1 MSQVPWM
8 VDPKEKS
15 EPLTTEA
22 VMYRVVESG
31 FAASV
36 EAELN
41 RLAVLGFR
49 IVATV
54 AGTRST
60 LPLII
65 LEICETVS
73 LTAEGDQALSEH
85 LSI

>member
-1 MSQVPWM
+1 MSQAPWM
-8 VDPKEKS
+8 IDEKKS
-15 EPLTTEA
+15 EPLQVEA
-22 VMYRVVESG
+22 VMYRVIESG
-31 FAASV
+31 FAGPV

-54 AGTRST
+54 AGSRST

-65 LEICETVS
+65 LELCETVS
-73 LTAEGDQALSEH
+73 LTEQGDQALSEH
-85 LSI
+85 LSV